1 MRIMIF
7 PCFFWTL
14 GNWVF
19 EYPRTNIYQLCPPL
33 QVTCKSLI
41 LSSGTIVAGYMCT
54 CVYVAK
60 ALAACPGAL
69 CWDARERGG
78 LYVLVIEIAM
88 DHKKWMVNICK
99 HHDLIWFTYCNTLKR
114 STSRCEIARGYI
126 YIYHGY
132 DAMHAYIYIHCY
144 RFSAHHSHQAVSQI
158 CGSTK
163 NGTPFLLKAMTVM
176 ESIKTSACL

>member
-19 EYPRTNIYQLCPPL
+19 EYPRTNIYQLCLPL

-132 DAMHAYIYIHCY
+132 DAMHAYIYIY
-144 RFSAHHSHQAVSQI
+144 TR
-158 CGSTK
+158 
-163 NGTPFLLKAMTVM
+163 L
-176 ESIKTSACL
+176 

>member
-1 MRIMIF
+1 MWKQWENLWKHEVKRENLRKNEVNHENHDISLFFLNLGELSIWVSKDQYIPVVPAVTSHLQIINPIF
-7 PCFFWTL
+7 W
-14 GNWVF
+14 NHA
-19 EYPRTNIYQLCPPL
+19 
-33 QVTCKSLI
+33 
-41 LSSGTIVAGYMCT
+41 AGYMCT

-132 DAMHAYIYIHCY
+132 DAMHAYIYIY
-144 RFSAHHSHQAVSQI
+144 TR
-158 CGSTK
+158 
-163 NGTPFLLKAMTVM
+163 L
-176 ESIKTSACL
+176 

>member
-19 EYPRTNIYQLCPPL
+19 EYPRTNIYQLCLPL
-33 QVTCKSLI
+33 QVTCKSLT
-41 LSSGTIVAGYMCT
+41 LSSGIIVAGYMCT

-88 DHKKWMVNICK
+88 DHKRWMVNICK
-99 HHDLIWFTYCNTLKR
+99 HHFLNMIYLLQHAETVHFAMWNNQR
-114 STSRCEIARGYI
+114 VYI
-126 YIYHGY
+126 YMYHGY
-132 DAMHAYIYIHCY
+132 DAMPLCMHIYIYIY
-144 RFSAHHSHQAVSQI
+144 TR
-158 CGSTK
+158 
-163 NGTPFLLKAMTVM
+163 L
-176 ESIKTSACL
+176 